1 MPSKRRWD
9 WTWRSEEHT
18 TVLEKHVLLCSELG
32 GDCEHHRGGG
42 FMPPFLSFVGASL
55 GHHFWIAWLL
65 SHVLLV
71 IGCGYGLV
79 PTRPVRFF
87 AILGPAS
94 GLGKAEFL
102 FLPFSVML

>member
-1 MPSKRRWD
+1 
-9 WTWRSEEHT
+9 
-18 TVLEKHVLLCSELG
+18 
-32 GDCEHHRGGG
+32 
-42 FMPPFLSFVGASL
+42 MPPFLSFVGASL